1 MNRKYLGLHS
11 VCQAAGNSLVEL
23 NSSSNERVEVNGSND
38 LTDNRK
44 AALSRGVQVEL
55 GNQHLE
61 AREEGNDDGSS
72 RDVLAVC

>member
-11 VCQAAGNSLVEL
+11 VCQAAGNSLVEF
-23 NSSSNERVEVNGSND
+23 NSSSNESVKVNGSND

-55 GNQHLE
+55 GN
-61 AREEGNDDGSS
+61 
-72 RDVLAVC
+72 